1 MSKQRLHP
9 ISAVYLS
16 LKNLKELI
24 VPILIGFFAGNT
36 GGPPGIFGIVVNYI
50 WLAIFIYILISGI
63 IQWKRFVY
71 WVEED
76 ELRIEH
82 GLFVKKKRYIPVE
95 RIQSLD
101 ETEGLLHRSFGLVL
115 VKVETASSGGAIANK
130 AEAELTAITRE
141 QAKQLKKELMRRKE
155 KIEEESEVEVEVEVP
170 KPKPFFVMNPQELFI
185 MASTSGGIGI
195 VIATVFAFLSQFEEL
210 IPYEVVYE
218 RIGGIIQS
226 ATLLIS
232 ILVLFGLFSAWAASV
247 VITMFRYANYRVTQ
261 VDRDLIIESGLLEKK
276 QWTIPMD
283 RIQAIRMVKSP
294 IRAPFGFVTV
304 ILESAGN
311 VKMDSLMPGFALFP
325 IVKEKQAVELVRHLF
340 PQVSLDTQVQSL
352 PKEVR
357 IRYIIRMVLL
367 TLIPIIVAVSIL
379 QWQGLWTLI
388 LVPFAV
394 FLGFKQYESAGSYIG
409 EGDII
414 VRFRGVQEHTLW
426 TIRKRVQSMK
436 VVQSIFQKRADVTHL
451 QLFVKSGMAASRG
464 VVRDLS
470 SDRAKE
476 MLEWY
481 VPKK

>member
-1 MSKQRLHP
+1 MIKQRLHP

-36 GGPPGIFGIVVNYI
+36 GGPPGIYGTIVNYI
-50 WLAIFIYILISGI
+50 WLAIIIYILISGI

-71 WVEED
+71 WVEDD

-82 GLFVKKKRYIPVE
+82 GLFVKKKRYIPIE

-101 ETEGLLHRSFGLVL
+101 ETEGILHRPFGLVL
-115 VKVETASSGGAIANK
+115 VKVETASSGGATSNK

-155 KIEEESEVEVEVEVP
+155 QMDEETEVELEAP
-170 KPKPFFVMNPQELFI
+170 APKPFFVMNPQELFV
-185 MASTSGGIGI
+185 MASTSGGGGI

-210 IPYEVVYE
+210 IPYEVVYG
-218 RIGGIIQS
+218 RIGGIIES
-226 ATLLIS
+226 ASLLIS
-232 ILVLFGLFSAWAASV
+232 ILVILGLIGAWAASL

-357 IRYIIRMVLL
+357 IRYVIRMVLL
-367 TLIPIIVAVSIL
+367 TIIPIIVAVSIL

-388 LVPFAV
+388 LLPLAV

-436 VVQSIFQKRADVTHL
+436 VVQSIFQKKADVTHL